1 MVWRLPSP
9 PSEGARSG
17 STGPTWVSFPS
28 LQARSFSLQG
38 WELIDLPLR
47 ASMTKIEAG
56 VTVEGARQRPAEDRR
71 VCSGLESDAAGLRS
85 RRLHELTDGIE

>member
-1 MVWRLPSP
+1 M
-9 PSEGARSG
+9 
-17 STGPTWVSFPS
+17 WVSVQSF
-28 LQARSFSLQG
+28 QARSSPLRG
-38 WELIDLPLR
+38 WGLIDLPLR

-56 VTVEGARQRPAEDRR
+56 VTVEGARQRAAEDRR

>member
-1 MVWRLPSP
+1 M
-9 PSEGARSG
+9 
-17 STGPTWVSFPS
+17 SFPS